1 MLKEISIATCLV
13 SSLAFVG
20 CATTTNP
27 STEKNLNK
35 LQGTTW
41 VLQEIN
47 GVKIESQTPTN
58 LPSIQ
63 FSSENVSGSDG
74 CNRFTGGYAVKAK
87 EIKLSQMASTA
98 MACLSATD
106 LPNKFNDSLS
116 KVTHYEASKNDLQ
129 LIDANKNTLLK
140 FIPATAQ
147 K

>member
-1 MLKEISIATCLV
+1 MLKQISIATCLA

-35 LQGTTW
+35 LQDTNW

-47 GVKIESQTPTN
+47 GVKIDSQTPAN

-63 FSSENVSGSDG
+63 FTAANVSGSDG

-116 KVTHYEASKNDLQ
+116 KVTHYEATKSDLQ

-140 FIPATAQ
+140 FVPAVE
-147 K
+147 KK